1 MAKLYYRVTDACDH
15 SCDFCFYKV
24 YGDRIKCS
32 INNGYVSIKNTVSS
46 IELTSI
52 MISCGKSGTREDN
65 IDLLCV
71 LKQSCKD
78 IIVFNNG
85 LFIEKHFDYIM
96 KFGWKELRFQVSIP
110 NNGLQDNII
119 NKVRTLVGNG
129 FWVDG
134 YITVDVD
141 FEQ

>member
-1 MAKLYYRVTDACDH
+1 
-15 SCDFCFYKV
+15 
-24 YGDRIKCS
+24 
-32 INNGYVSIKNTVSS
+32 
-46 IELTSI
+46 
-52 MISCGKSGTREDN
+52 MISCGKSGTRE
-65 IDLLCV
+65 
-71 LKQSCKD
+71 D

-141 FEQ
+141 FEQYRDFLEMWKCCFSRLRSIPKFV